1 MQGMLETA
9 VDKFRRTEGSREEET
24 SAAGGGDRFGRRRI
38 RGRTAMVNILEVGK
52 VISSIGHHRHDG
64 GCDGDAHGAA
74 DARTDDGIIDDL
86 PLKMRWCHPLLDH
99 LGDDIDRSRLGSL
112 TVEDFL
118 CDDGF
123 HPGRYGTA
131 YIVSLIAAS
140 YAKISGIGLS

>member
-1 MQGMLETA
+1 MASDL
-9 VDKFRRTEGSREEET
+9 SPP
-24 SAAGGGDRFGRRRI
+24 
-38 RGRTAMVNILEVGK
+38 EVELT
-52 VISSIGHHRHDG
+52 H
-64 GCDGDAHGAA
+64 
-74 DARTDDGIIDDL
+74 T
-86 PLKMRWCHPLLDH
+86 PLLDH

-140 YAKISGIGLS
+140 YAKISGIGHS